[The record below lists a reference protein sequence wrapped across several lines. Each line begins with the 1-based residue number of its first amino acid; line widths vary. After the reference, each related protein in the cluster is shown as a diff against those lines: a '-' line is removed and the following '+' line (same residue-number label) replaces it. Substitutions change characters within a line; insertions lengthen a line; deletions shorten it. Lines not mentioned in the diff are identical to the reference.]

1 MGVVRTTMAWKIT
14 PGLWST
20 RQPHLNVLC
29 LQDVVLTLSLSSS
42 DSHSHVENGAHPQAL
57 LHEDT
62 EVLLGTHCNILW
74 VAQDKGGALKRK
86 TSFRCSRTEE
96 LEFRRKYY
104 EDEFSTRGLEHK
116 WGRQA
121 DWLRRSL
128 ILPSLLLSPWKGWV
142 LSPSSLFINIRLSHL
157 NVIC

>member
-1 MGVVRTTMAWKIT
+1 MENNARTVKHEAA
-14 PGLWST
+14 PP
-20 RQPHLNVLC
+20 QC
-29 LQDVVLTLSLSSS
+29 SLPSRRCSHS
-42 DSHSHVENGAHPQAL
+42 EPQLLSHSHVENGAHPQAL

-96 LEFRRKYY
+96 LELRRKYY
-104 EDEFSTRGLEHK
+104 EDEFSTWGLEHK

-121 DWLRRSL
+121 DWLRRAL

-142 LSPSSLFINIRLSHL
+142 LSPPSLFINIRLSHL